1 MRSDIKDGFDKAVAA
16 DAARTTAQREVQERA
31 RTERENFKADWEH
44 TREHVIFPAFEQ
56 IRDILMPKGWT
67 CTVRTD
73 QPDDAAVLEIHK
85 GEMRAAG
92 SANLLPRI
100 TFTPE
105 MHGKHV
111 VIWAVTTQQS
121 GGEGDVPLRK
131 SPRTLFKPR
140 FCNSFSGYPE
150 GAESVDASCCV
161 RTSPKS

>member
-1 MRSDIKDGFDKAVAA
+1 MRPDIKDGFDKAVAA

-111 VIWAVTTQQS
+111 VIWAATTHQS
-121 GGEGDVPLRK
+121 AGEGDVPLLEVTEDFVQAKVLQFFQR
-131 SPRTLFKPR
+131 L
-140 FCNSFSGYPE
+140 SG
-150 GAESVDASCCV
+150 GG
-161 RTSPKS
+161 

>member
-1 MRSDIKDGFDKAVAA
+1 MRQSFAGRRKNMRPDIKDGFDKAVAA

-105 MHGKHV
+105 MHGKRV
-111 VIWAVTTQQS
+111 VIWAATTHQS
-121 GGEGDVPLRK
+121 AGEGDVPLRDVTEDFVQAK
-131 SPRTLFKPR
+131 VLQFFQRL
-140 FCNSFSGYPE
+140 SG
-150 GAESVDASCCV
+150 GG
-161 RTSPKS
+161 

>member
-1 MRSDIKDGFDKAVAA
+1 MRPDIKDGFDKAVAA
-16 DAARTTAQREVQERA
+16 DAARTTAQREMQERA

-121 GGEGDVPLRK
+121 GGEGDVPLREVTEDFVQAK
-131 SPRTLFKPR
+131 VLQFFQRL
-140 FCNSFSGYPE
+140 SG
-150 GAESVDASCCV
+150 GG
-161 RTSPKS
+161 